1 LIEIWSDHRAR
12 EYEEDSGQ
20 RYCPD
25 EVIAIEDK
33 QDVRGRGVGEVM
45 GG

>member
-1 LIEIWSDHRAR
+1 LIEISSDHRTR

-33 QDVRGRGVGEVM
+33 QNVKGRGVGEVM
-45 GG
+45 RG